1 MRISDWSSDVC
12 SSDLKIDGSGA
23 GGASREAPA
32 RASAPELAEL
42 VEQPGP
48 VDYASGTKGR
58 VPLVFPPVATA
69 TTDGARPWAA
79 RSYVAADRL
88 LGARPW
94 PLIFSARGPLIYRPP
109 VSVICLRAMLRRHA
123 PFRFCRSAPAV
134 PSIRRPRRP
143 FGHPHHP
150 QPPGI

>member
-1 MRISDWSSDVC
+1 MYC
-12 SSDLKIDGSGA
+12 SSGILFGYVVVVFLLMKRRPPRSTRTGTHFPYTTRFRSKIDGSGA

-79 RSYVAADRL
+79 RSYVAAARL

-94 PLIFSARGPLIYRPP
+94 PLIFSARGPLISRDRK
-109 VSVICLRAMLRRHA
+109 STRLNSSH
-123 PFRFCRSAPAV
+123 
-134 PSIRRPRRP
+134 
-143 FGHPHHP
+143 
-150 QPPGI
+150 